1 MDKGSNPTPR
11 APSDHL
17 IRNQDFDRFLA
28 CLINDE
34 SLNIALLLKKNY
46 A

>member
-1 MDKGSNPTPR
+1 
-11 APSDHL
+11 L
-17 IRNQDFDRFLA
+17 IRNQDFDIFLA

-46 A
+46 T